1 MPAKRKAGLTL
12 LLLCAVMQ
20 AQAAEDKGKNE
31 NPDQE
36 LLEFLGKWESVDG
49 QWVDPGQLQDLSMF
63 QQKDTGE
70 HHEN

>member
-1 MPAKRKAGLTL
+1 MPVKREVWLIL
-12 LLLCAVMQ
+12 LLFCATIQ
-20 AQAAEDKGKNE
+20 THAAEDKGKDD

-49 QWVDPGQLQDLSMF
+49 QWVDPGQVQDLSMF

-70 HHEN
+70 HDEK

>member
-1 MPAKRKAGLTL
+1 MPVKRNAWLVL
-12 LLLCAVMQ
+12 LLVCAVVQ
-20 AQAAEDKGKNE
+20 AHAAGDKDE

-49 QWVDPGQLQDLSMF
+49 QWIDPGQVQDLSMF

-70 HHEN
+70 HHEK